1 MYLCWTSCKL
11 PSLIF
16 VQKTRLRFLKDHL
29 VLHVFMLD
37 QLYASFFDYCSEDY
51 SNDAVEFFV
60 FYINH
65 LLIVF
70 LDAIVDHKE

>member
-1 MYLCWTSCKL
+1 M
-11 PSLIF
+11 
-16 VQKTRLRFLKDHL
+16 

-51 SNDAVEFFV
+51 LNDAVEIFV

>member
-1 MYLCWTSCKL
+1 MVKFSELV
-11 PSLIF
+11 LIK
-16 VQKTRLRFLKDHL
+16 VLKDHL

-37 QLYASFFDYCSEDY
+37 QLYTSFFDYCSAGY
-51 SNDAVEFFV
+51 LNDAVEFFV

-70 LDAIVDHKE
+70 LNAIVDHKE

>member
-1 MYLCWTSCKL
+1 MANFSELV
-11 PSLIF
+11 LIK
-16 VQKTRLRFLKDHL
+16 VSKDHL

-37 QLYASFFDYCSEDY
+37 QLYASFFDYCSADY
-51 SNDAVEFFV
+51 LNDAVEFFA

-70 LDAIVDHKE
+70 LNAIVDHKE